1 MCYSHAQIMSSDAIR
16 SQISGLI
23 TEHPVVLFMKGT
35 RRAPLCGFSA
45 QVVQILDGHVPD
57 YQTVDVLSSP
67 ELRDGIKEFSQW
79 PTIPQ
84 LYVNGEFV
92 GGSDIV
98 RALQE
103 SGELEQLLSKPGAP
117 VELPTITLSD
127 AALAAFEGA
136 LGDAAGEVL
145 HLKIDGKF
153 QNDLYFAPREA
164 GTLELAVRGLT
175 FYLDAATARRANGMS
190 IDFIDGDNAGFKIE
204 NPNQPPTV
212 KQLTPAELKAML
224 DRGGVQLFD
233 VRPAHERGLAS
244 LPAAR
249 ALEDQATQEYLLGLD
264 KNTPIAFLCHHGMR
278 SQNAAEELLSEGFRN
293 VYNVR
298 GGIHAWSETVDPST
312 PRY

>member
-1 MCYSHAQIMSSDAIR
+1 MMSEALR

-23 TEHPVVLFMKGT
+23 TDNSVVLFMKGT
-35 RRAPLCGFSA
+35 RRSPQCGFSA
-45 QVVQILDGHVPD
+45 QVVQILDQLVPE

-98 RALQE
+98 RSLQE
-103 SGELEQLLSKPGAP
+103 SGELEQLLAKPGAP
-117 VELPTITLSD
+117 VTLPTITIKG
-127 AALAAFEGA
+127 AALAAFQSA

-145 HLKIDGKF
+145 HLKIDGRF

-164 GTLELAVRGLT
+164 GTLEVAVSGLSL
-175 FYLDAATARRANGMS
+175 FLDPASARRADGMS

-212 KQLTPAELKAML
+212 KQLTPAELKARL
-224 DRGGVQLFD
+224 DRGDIELF
-233 VRPAHERGLAS
+233 HERALAS
-244 LPAAR
+244 IPVAR
-249 ALEDQATQEYLLGLD
+249 ALEEQSTQEYLLGLHR
-264 KNTPIAFLCHHGMR
+264 NAPVAFLCHHGMR
-278 SQNAAEELLSEGFRN
+278 SQNAAQQLLDEGFRN

-298 GGIHAWSETVDPST
+298 GGIHAWSETVDPQT